1 MTTGELENQL
11 MEFNEDERFYQ
22 QYYNVKQDKWMLED
36 FLESLDFNEVIQ
48 RRLIVPEVSGGWM
61 PSDMKDEAYF
71 DAEDKNHIVI
81 SKHNRFTPP
90 FRHRHIFSSWPM
102 W

>member
-36 FLESLDFNEVIQ
+36 FLQSLDFNEVIAPFD
-48 RRLIVPEVSGGWM
+48 RAGGIRGL
-61 PSDMKDEAYF
+61 
-71 DAEDKNHIVI
+71 DA
-81 SKHNRFTPP
+81 F
-90 FRHRHIFSSWPM
+90 
-102 W
+102 

>member
-1 MTTGELENQL
+1 MDAGG
-11 MEFNEDERFYQ
+11 
-22 QYYNVKQDKWMLED
+22 
-36 FLESLDFNEVIQ
+36 FLAKSGFNEVIQ

-90 FRHRHIFSSWPM
+90 FRHRHIFFRAGLCGKGTLQPGCGERQD
-102 W
+102 